1 MCTSSYAYF
10 VLKGEAQQAV
20 LEARLGRCVDG
31 LDVALYKNALA
42 VRRRFLEERTQ
53 NTTWYLYEQ
62 SIL

>member
-10 VLKGEAQQAV
+10 VLKGEAQEAV

-53 NTTWYLYEQ
+53 NTT
-62 SIL
+62 